1 MARKQSPAAL
11 ARSAAALASPDAVGG
26 ALGLRERLLEM
37 AGVTE
42 AEQAILTRRAIDTY
56 VRHLG
61 AKKVQRLVVNQGLN
75 TSVVQEY
82 VDEDLAI
89 QARAADAL
97 LDRFGVVV
105 SKTAASSTNI
115 GSLTVHV
122 HKVQPPELQQAVVLP
137 VDTEANSAE

>member
-11 ARSAAALASPDAVGG
+11 MRSAAALASPDAVGG

-42 AEQAILTRRAIDTY
+42 SEQAVLTRRAIDTY
-56 VRHLG
+56 VKHLS
-61 AKKVQRLVVNQGLN
+61 AKKTQRLVVNAGLN
-75 TSVVQEY
+75 TSEVQTF
-82 VDEDLAI
+82 VDEDGAL

-97 LDRFGVVV
+97 LDRFGVSV
-105 SKTAASSTNI
+105 SKQQLGGTQI

-122 HKVQPPELQQAVVLP
+122 HKVQPPDAIQVEAQVLDN
-137 VDTEANSAE
+137 VD

>member
-11 ARSAAALASPDAVGG
+11 ARTQQSLGSPEGQ

-42 AEQAILTRRAIDTY
+42 HEQATLTRAAITKY
-56 VRHLG
+56 SELLH
-61 AKKVQRLVVNQGLN
+61 ATKVQRLVVNAGLN
-75 TSVVQEY
+75 QSEVREFA
-82 VDEDLAI
+82 DPDHAI

-97 LDRFGVVV
+97 LDRFGVVL
-105 SKTAASSTNI
+105 SKAASVGTQI

-122 HKVQPPELQQAVVLP
+122 HKVQPPSVVIDAQVIEP
-137 VDTEANSAE
+137 